1 MGCSVAPLLQPRA
14 SWVSLQI
21 SSPARLLLHHC
32 LAGTSGQF
40 LRVFLGVNARLLSS
54 SSTSFISES
63 STQTSSSTSQTSTST
78 TLSTPTATPS
88 VYETTSGGSVH
99 TVTTV
104 VDASPSPTESAPA
117 GQSFLQNKALSGV
130 VLAFASLAGLII
142 IIVVATFTIRRR
154 RHNRLLQEAIS
165 FDPESMNGKHY
176 HGADQ
181 AKGSME
187 KLSVNTDNSHG
198 FKITLPW
205 MQERSPEPGKGYEY
219 GLNHSLRGP

>member
-1 MGCSVAPLLQPRA
+1 MHAIRNNHSHLKRLDLLPPIFSSVSGTPSPTPSILGIITNIIPSAP
-14 SWVSLQI
+14 
-21 SSPARLLLHHC
+21 SS
-32 LAGTSGQF
+32 T
-40 LRVFLGVNARLLSS
+40 LLSS
-54 SSTSFISES
+54 SES
-63 STQTSSSTSQTSTST
+63 STQTSSSTSQTSTSI

-104 VDASPSPTESAPA
+104 VDASPSPTESAPTD
-117 GQSFLQNKALSGV
+117 QSFLQNKALSGV

-165 FDPESMNGKHY
+165 FDPKSMNGNHY
-176 HGADQ
+176 HSADQ

-219 GLNHSLRGP
+219 GSNHSLRGP